1 MCLSDDRAKAP
12 AAKMSAHL
20 RNEAE
25 GTRAVAAFG
34 NLDEGIVTRRS
45 EHARGRLV
53 VEISRALI
61 AEWEHRQ
68 RPRVRPGIANA
79 QDVVDLASADKG
91 INFRHF
97 GFQLIA
103 ITFNQ
108 TTGNYQARGFAI
120 GLQTRGFK
128 NSFNRFLLRRINKA
142 TRIHDHRVRLSS
154 VASDLV
160 TI

>member
-1 MCLSDDRAKAP
+1 MCLSDDRAKSP
-12 AAKMSAHL
+12 AAKMSSHL

-45 EHARGRLV
+45 EHARRRFI

-61 AEWEHRQ
+61 AERKHRQ

-79 QDVVDLASADKG
+79 QDVVYLASADKG
-91 INFRHF
+91 IHFRHF

-103 ITFNQ
+103 IALNQ
-108 TTGNYQARGFAI
+108 TTRND
-120 GLQTRGFK
+120 QTRGF
-128 NSFNRFLLRRINKA
+128 
-142 TRIHDHRVRLSS
+142 
-154 VASDLV
+154 
-160 TI
+160 